1 MKILLFIS
9 IDNSALGQVVWRY
22 LQQNPVSREDTD
34 KMKAHLSRNVGEYL
48 VSVVELHLEHRVW
61 KRLDYFSPY
70 FHYFIFIG
78 HAVSSSSPEEAPDA
92 VFPGAKPTDP
102 PILFFSASPVSRA

>member
-9 IDNSALGQVVWRY
+9 IDDSAPGQVVRRD
-22 LQQNPVSREDTD
+22 LHQNPVPREDAD

-48 VSVVELHLEHRVW
+48 VSVIELHLEHRVW
-61 KRLDYFSPY
+61 KRLDYFSSY
-70 FHYFIFIG
+70 FYYFVFIG

-92 VFPGAKPTDP
+92 VFPGSQPTDP
-102 PILFFSASPVSRA
+102 PILFLFASPVSRA